1 LPAAQQA
8 QLKARQGVGTV
19 VSEEARVVTPEGKDV
34 ASDGLALGE
43 IALRGNNLMLGYYR
57 DDEATRRAAPDG
69 WFRTGDLGVMHPDGY
84 VELRD
89 RAKDIIISG
98 GENISSLEVERA
110 LAAHPAVLEAA
121 VVAGPDQKWGEVPV
135 AFVSLKPG
143 AQLSEKGLIE
153 HARSVLAHFKAPR
166 RIVFG
171 ELPKT
176 STGKVQKFLL
186 RETAREVIEGK
197 KP

>member
-1 LPAAQQA
+1 
-8 QLKARQGVGTV
+8 
-19 VSEEARVVTPEGKDV
+19 
-34 ASDGLALGE
+34 
-43 IALRGNNLMLGYYR
+43 
-57 DDEATRRAAPDG
+57 
-69 WFRTGDLGVMHPDGY
+69 MHPDGY
-84 VELRD
+84 VELKD